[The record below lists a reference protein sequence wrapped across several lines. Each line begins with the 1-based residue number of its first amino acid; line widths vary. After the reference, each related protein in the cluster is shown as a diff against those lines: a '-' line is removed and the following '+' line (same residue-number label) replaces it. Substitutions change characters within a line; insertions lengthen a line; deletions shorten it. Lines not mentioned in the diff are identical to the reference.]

1 MAQRNSNPPSPRS
14 SALTMNS
21 ARGSPPATPPS
32 PPEAND
38 SEVKLPKK
46 REREVSLEP
55 VTTPRLQNDG
65 DSIRHDMARTPAK
78 KNRRHLDSTREE
90 EDASRSRSP
99 SPSLLGTSPPQEIKM
114 KVRQIS
120 QGVEDLNWRNMK
132 PMTEDEEADMDHEA
146 SAGNVADDTQTT
158 LAGAAAANGVTDHT
172 SPSQAQ
178 STPEPQDSSHLTV
191 AGTPNDTGAEDT
203 PAQQQKESARR
214 GSESDGTED
223 SKGVKRKFFQRGT
236 SQGPHENG
244 TSSSSAAIAEPAK
257 RPRDDNDKDDNPRE
271 TKRPSPPPEKE
282 KTQPEPVTSP
292 APKFGGFM
300 SYASASSPFA
310 AVKGK
315 SVFST
320 SSKSPPPPAS
330 AASPTPSPF
339 SSFSSTSTLTSPTK
353 RSGFEAFA
361 SSASPFASVARSKS
375 PGLGSSSKLNRNK
388 SPPRR
393 ANPANINAFSSY
405 ATTGI
410 AAFSAP
416 TPKRARATSPNGAS
430 SSSRSSLERSAMKES
445 LGVESSGNEDERD
458 DRQLTFGEKL
468 RASKDN
474 GEDTKSEEED
484 AKIVL
489 TEQDVLTGEEDEET
503 LHQVRGKL
511 FTLGDTN
518 QWKEKGTGLLRLN
531 VRRSDGGGARLV
543 MRKEAVYT
551 VLLNVTLFHGMR
563 CTLAQDPRYLRFSV
577 IEAGMTTHYNLRV
590 SNAKIAQE
598 LLEEIEANIPP
609 A

>member
-1 MAQRNSNPPSPRS
+1 
-14 SALTMNS
+14 
-21 ARGSPPATPPS
+21 
-32 PPEAND
+32 
-38 SEVKLPKK
+38 
-46 REREVSLEP
+46 
-55 VTTPRLQNDG
+55 
-65 DSIRHDMARTPAK
+65 
-78 KNRRHLDSTREE
+78 
-90 EDASRSRSP
+90 
-99 SPSLLGTSPPQEIKM
+99 
-114 KVRQIS
+114 
-120 QGVEDLNWRNMK
+120 
-132 PMTEDEEADMDHEA
+132 
-146 SAGNVADDTQTT
+146 
-158 LAGAAAANGVTDHT
+158 
-172 SPSQAQ
+172 
-178 STPEPQDSSHLTV
+178 
-191 AGTPNDTGAEDT
+191 
-203 PAQQQKESARR
+203 
-214 GSESDGTED
+214 
-223 SKGVKRKFFQRGT
+223 
-236 SQGPHENG
+236 
-244 TSSSSAAIAEPAK
+244 
-257 RPRDDNDKDDNPRE
+257 
-271 TKRPSPPPEKE
+271 
-282 KTQPEPVTSP
+282 
-292 APKFGGFM
+292 M

-315 SVFST
+315 SIFST
-320 SSKSPPPPAS
+320 SSKSPTPPAS
-330 AASPTPSPF
+330 VASPTPSPF

-388 SPPRR
+388 SPSRR
-393 ANPANINAFSSY
+393 ANPTNINAFSSY

-410 AAFSAP
+410 TAFSAP

-430 SSSRSSLERSAMKES
+430 SSSRSSLERSATKES

-489 TEQDVLTGEEDEET
+489 TEQDGKLFKRSAGSYLTLCRLPVLTGEEDEET

-531 VRRSDGGGARLV
+531 VRRSDGGGARLGSSPPCSSGLREADFALV

-590 SNAKIAQE
+590 SLAWHPSHESKYF
-598 LLEEIEANIPP
+598 IPRCLMP
-609 A
+609 KSRKNS

>member
-1 MAQRNSNPPSPRS
+1 
-14 SALTMNS
+14 MNS

-32 PPEAND
+32 PPEGND

-65 DSIRHDMARTPAK
+65 DSIRHEMARTPAK

-90 EDASRSRSP
+90 EDTSRSRSP

-132 PMTEDEEADMDHEA
+132 PMTEDEEADMEHEA
-146 SAGNVADDTQTT
+146 SVGNIDPQTIIT
-158 LAGAAAANGVTDHT
+158 GAAAANGVMDHT
-172 SPSQAQ
+172 PPSQAQ
-178 STPEPQDSSHLTV
+178 STPEPQDSSPLTV
-191 AGTPNDTGAEDT
+191 ACTTNDTGVEDA
-203 PAQQQKESARR
+203 PAQQQKSTVRR
-214 GSESDGTED
+214 GSESDGAED

-236 SQGPHENG
+236 SQGPQEKG

-282 KTQPEPVTSP
+282 QTQPEPVTSP
-292 APKFGGFM
+292 APKSGGFM

-315 SVFST
+315 SIFSM
-320 SSKSPPPPAS
+320 SSKSPTPPAS
-330 AASPTPSPF
+330 VASPTPSPF

-361 SSASPFASVARSKS
+361 SSVSPFTSVARSKS
-375 PGLGSSSKLNRNK
+375 PGLGSTSKLNRNK
-388 SPPRR
+388 SPSRR

-410 AAFSAP
+410 TTFSAP

-430 SSSRSSLERSAMKES
+430 GSSRSSLERFAKES
-445 LGVESSGNEDERD
+445 IGVESSGNEDERD

-474 GEDTKSEEED
+474 GEETKSEEED

-489 TEQDVLTGEEDEET
+489 TEQDVLTGEEDEAT

-590 SNAKIAQE
+590 SNAKIAQD